1 MGSSVSKYTPWGVA
15 NSSQGSSSSTGKT
28 IIALTGGT
36 SIPTIGNGNSI
47 YSADRSWNI
56 ISLGQPVQIVVPH
69 GLDWN
74 SITLSLRVPQIGNA
88 GTGVNALM
96 TNTGLV
102 LWSLASSGASLFASG
117 ETNIF
122 K

>member
-47 YSADRSWNI
+47 YSTDRSWNI